1 MKDRL
6 IKLHAL
12 ILDGDL
18 TEAAELCDELI
29 AEEERNGSDTLPE
42 EEVGYRLSREDF

>member
-18 TEAAELCDELI
+18 TEAAELCDKLI
-29 AEEERNGSDTLPE
+29 AEYELAESVTVPPE
-42 EEVGYRLSREDF
+42 IGYRESREEF